1 MRSAGVL
8 IALLL
13 AASCA
18 SNESVSSED
27 FAALKADVEQ
37 VSADVQAITSVTKN
51 TKKGFDWP
59 DDYQE
64 GWRDICTVIIKDAA
78 TADPEAQAPGDV
90 CGCTLKGLMGA
101 FALKDY
107 ESWPQDVK
115 DGAASPYLSM
125 CWNK

>member
-13 AASCA
+13 AASC
-18 SNESVSSED
+18 SFNESVSSDD

-51 TKKGFDWP
+51 MKKGFGWP

-64 GWRDICTVIIKDAA
+64 GWRDICTFIIKDAA
-78 TADPEAQAPGDV
+78 TADPEAQAPRNI

-115 DGAASPYLSM
+115 DAAASPYMAM